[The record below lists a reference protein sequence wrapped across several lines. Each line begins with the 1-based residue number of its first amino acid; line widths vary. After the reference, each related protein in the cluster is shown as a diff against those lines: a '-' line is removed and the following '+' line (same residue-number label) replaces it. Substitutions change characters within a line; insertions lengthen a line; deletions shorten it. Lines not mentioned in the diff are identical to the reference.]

1 MVKSPETIT
10 VSGLFVILTND
21 AAGIIWKM
29 LEKVAKMGFFGF
41 LAATKKQAASLIGE
55 AACFLRKLL
64 WLCLYQS
71 SHGAITEQR
80 ENFLLIIYCPD
91 HRFNV

>member
-29 LEKVAKMGFFGF
+29 LEKVAETDFSGF
-41 LAATKKQAASLIGE
+41 LAAAKKGGLPDRGGRL
-55 AACFLRKLL
+55 FLRFQVIP
-64 WLCLYQS
+64 CCS
-71 SHGAITEQR
+71 SGT
-80 ENFLLIIYCPD
+80 
-91 HRFNV
+91 